1 MADSKKAADNDTG
14 YNHPKRKT
22 RKQIEKKLETAL
34 SNLKPILGEK
44 KFKRRIKKA
53 GKVLASGLKDIS
65 SNGSPKSKNARTKP
79 STHKAS
85 GTHQQHN

>member
-1 MADSKKAADNDTG
+1 MADTKKAAHIDASNDR
-14 YNHPKRKT
+14 PKRKT

-53 GKVLASGLKDIS
+53 GKVFASGLKDIS
-65 SNGSPKSKNARTKP
+65 NNGTPKTSTKTKP
-79 STHKAS
+79 NTPKAGS
-85 GTHQQHN
+85 THQQHN

>member
-1 MADSKKAADNDTG
+1 MADTKKAAHIDASNDR
-14 YNHPKRKT
+14 PKRKT

-65 SNGSPKSKNARTKP
+65 NNGIPKTNTKTKP
-79 STHKAS
+79 NTHKAGS
-85 GTHQQHN
+85 THQQHN